1 MKKDELLYHAKRLNS
16 HLNANIKIA
25 KSYKKSVINNNLVSY
40 LGSISKDTTRANQ
53 ALEIVLSK
61 WSRNTNT
68 KKISDNININNN
80 LAGLYSN
87 NDLRFKSSPFYNII
101 ERLSLPK
108 ICSDI
113 TDLCKV
119 TSAHVN
125 QVHFGFAATSKKYL
139 IIVLL
144 IKTILVEEIVDKIKN
159 GKYIE
164 KEAVL
169 EKIKKQIQDSDVV
182 ATSSI
187 ISLKDPLGQ
196 CRISIPSKTTE
207 DQETIVIDSNGNWSE
222 CKKAYKLHDI
232 DESDDTFNKHS
243 PNKKRKIENNIFIV
257 DSSDGEGEENNCE
270 SNVKDIQ
277 TMATEI
283 EKAADAKSIN
293 INQNL
298 INNIIRTNST
308 LNNFNNTITV
318 DCNGSVTTM
327 DNNGQ
332 VTIDPNGNCISYNC
346 QDIHN

>member
-108 ICSDI
+108 ICSVGKLKSSPRYKINLFCCSAEQNLQNIQNESLVEFPDSCEVRVNHKMSPYSRSDAQPPRDI

-257 DSSDGEGEENNCE
+257 DSSDANAMKGLCL
-270 SNVKDIQ
+270 
-277 TMATEI
+277 
-283 EKAADAKSIN
+283 SIKH
-293 INQNL
+293 IV
-298 INNIIRTNST
+298 S
-308 LNNFNNTITV
+308 
-318 DCNGSVTTM
+318 C
-327 DNNGQ
+327 
-332 VTIDPNGNCISYNC
+332 
-346 QDIHN
+346 

>member
-25 KSYKKSVINNNLVSY
+25 KSYKKTVINNNLVSY

-108 ICSDI
+108 ICSVEFPDSCEVRVNHKMSPYRKSRSDAQPPRDI

-125 QVHFGFAATSKKYL
+125 QVHFGFAGTSKKYL

-207 DQETIVIDSNGNWSE
+207 DQETILIDSNGNWSE

-257 DSSDGEGEENNCE
+257 DSSDGEGEENNCGVINKNNSNMENELNFIDLTQNSDDDEKEE
-270 SNVKDIQ
+270 SNLHMKKHNDY
-277 TMATEI
+277 
-283 EKAADAKSIN
+283 
-293 INQNL
+293 
-298 INNIIRTNST
+298 IRREYFIGTKE
-308 LNNFNNTITV
+308 
-318 DCNGSVTTM
+318 
-327 DNNGQ
+327 
-332 VTIDPNGNCISYNC
+332 
-346 QDIHN
+346 